1 MVYTSLDSLD
11 TKGLSLILSHAFT
24 IVCLQNSHGEQRTR
38 AHGEE
43 TTCLLVT
50 IVRDFD
56 QLGTANINTTHD
68 HVGADMTTVFE
79 DMVSETA
86 GSHLDA
92 VFTVRVKSVKF

>member
-1 MVYTSLDSLD
+1 M
-11 TKGLSLILSHAFT
+11 
-24 IVCLQNSHGEQRTR
+24 
-38 AHGEE
+38 
-43 TTCLLVT
+43 T